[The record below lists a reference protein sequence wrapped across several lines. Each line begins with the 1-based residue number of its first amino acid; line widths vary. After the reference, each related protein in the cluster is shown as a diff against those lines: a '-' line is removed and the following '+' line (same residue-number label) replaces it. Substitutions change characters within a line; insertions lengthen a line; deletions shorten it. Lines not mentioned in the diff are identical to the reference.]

1 MIYYGVIIDMCV
13 VIKPV
18 LISRAHLSFPV
29 PCLPSPSPCPRI
41 LALFVPTV
49 ADYLE
54 FIDALPLL
62 VHLP

>member
-1 MIYYGVIIDMCV
+1 MCV